1 MNLPE
6 DHLITLQRL
15 SDNNIFELKD
25 TFVDQIISSENSQ
38 WPNQIMF
45 NLLISST
52 ENDNQL
58 LGLSYLIERLATGG
72 LLISDCPI
80 IESFRKG

>member
-1 MNLPE
+1 MSLPE

-15 SDNNIFELKD
+15 SDSIFKLKD

-52 ENDNQL
+52 KNDNQL

-80 IESFRKG
+80 IVI